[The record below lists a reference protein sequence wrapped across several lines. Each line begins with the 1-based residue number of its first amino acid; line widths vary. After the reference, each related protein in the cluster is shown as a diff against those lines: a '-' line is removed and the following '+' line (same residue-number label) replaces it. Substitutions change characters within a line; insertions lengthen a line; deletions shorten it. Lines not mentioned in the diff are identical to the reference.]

1 MQIVV
6 QKYGGSSLATLS
18 QIQNIAKRIVEQSST
33 GLGQVIVVSARGNTT
48 DELIELAHQVSPD
61 PNDREL
67 DMLVSTGEQVSIAL
81 LAMAIDSLGHSVIS
95 LNAPQV
101 GIKTTNA
108 YKKAKILE
116 VNSQRILD
124 ELKKQ
129 KIVIVAGFQGIT
141 GQDEIT
147 TLGRGGSDTTAVAI
161 AAALNADKCEICTD
175 IDGVYSADP
184 RMVPKAKKLMEISYD
199 EMLEMAT
206 LGAKVL
212 HPRSVELA
220 RNYNITLEV
229 KASSGN
235 QSGTLVKGVE
245 EIYGRSAQG

>member
-18 QIQNIAKRIVEQSST
+18 QIQNIAQRIVEQSST
-33 GLGQVIVVSARGNTT
+33 GKGQVIVVSARGNTT
-48 DELIELAHQVSPD
+48 DELIELAYQISPD

-206 LGAKVL
+206 WGAKVL